1 MSSIYDKEYPEHIQK
16 YSQYPDE
23 SLINGWLIRKDIP
36 SLGQYIDGQRI
47 QFCLRKS
54 TKHNEE
60 SFHVKYDLAIE
71 YAKSTRIIFKQHKN

>member
-36 SLGQYIDGQRI
+36 S
-47 QFCLRKS
+47 
-54 TKHNEE
+54 
-60 SFHVKYDLAIE
+60 
-71 YAKSTRIIFKQHKN
+71 